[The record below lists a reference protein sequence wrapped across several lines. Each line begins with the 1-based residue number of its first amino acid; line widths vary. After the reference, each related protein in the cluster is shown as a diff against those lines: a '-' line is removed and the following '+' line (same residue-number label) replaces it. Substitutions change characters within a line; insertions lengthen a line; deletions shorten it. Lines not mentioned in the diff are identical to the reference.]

1 MKKNYKLPLPSALS
15 NHLAYVLPIVFF
27 LFQVLLTGTLSLGQL
42 KAYLLSPL
50 FFLQVILA
58 IAIPV
63 VFSKYAIKVINQYDG
78 SPESL
83 KKTNKMVS
91 TFPNTTIYLLIL
103 ISIFPAFI
111 AMTLEGA
118 SPLVLLMQ
126 SLGSCFLIALGL
138 CTYFIRTFEISLWE
152 LPFSKEDVLMS
163 LSMRHTLVGGFV
175 SIGSALII
183 VSPLVNF
190 ITPEGIAFQFSK
202 LIPLILCSIA
212 FGIFDQRLF
221 TSATV
226 TRIQEISYAINQVS
240 LGNFDKGHV
249 RVLSRDEFGLL
260 ANDINTF
267 ITKDS
272 EVIKMVCTGVDSCS
286 ESMDLLADKAEIS
299 NGAVETVLN
308 AISHVE
314 GEMQNQTIGIQQ
326 TQNSVDKISS
336 LINNQNGNIQSLASS
351 VTQASAAIEQMVAN
365 ILSVSE
371 ILKKNTKT
379 VLQLGNAANEG
390 QKTVETAV
398 ASSRQIYQ
406 ESEGLMEASE
416 IIKHIAE
423 QTNMLA
429 MNAAIEAA
437 HAGDAGKGFAVVADE
452 IRKLAEDSSS
462 QSLTI
467 TNRLKALGHTINIVS
482 ENTQQVE
489 QHFTTIFDFAQ
500 SVQNQEE
507 VIMRAMEE
515 QTSGSDQV
523 LEAMRAIHSITQQVS
538 DSSSSV
544 LQGSKEIDLEM
555 RKLVEITDQITSSV
569 SRMANGASDVNGALD
584 VTNSEL
590 ARNHSVLKNLANTM
604 AQFTT

>member
-1 MKKNYKLPLPSALS
+1 MKRNYKLPLPSVLS

-58 IAIPV
+58 IAIPA

-83 KKTNKMVS
+83 KKANKMVS
-91 TFPNTTIYLLIL
+91 TFSNTTIYLLIL

-111 AMTLEGA
+111 AMTLEGS

-212 FGIFDQRLF
+212 FGIFDQWLF

-249 RVLSRDEFGLL
+249 QVLSRDEFGLL

-267 ITKDS
+267 ITKNS

-308 AISHVE
+308 AISQVE

-398 ASSRQIYQ
+398 VSSRQIYQ

>member
-1 MKKNYKLPLPSALS
+1 MKKNYKLPLPSAIS
-15 NHLAYVLPIVFF
+15 NHFAYVLPIVFF
-27 LFQVLLTGTLSLGQL
+27 LFQVLLTGTLPQEQL
-42 KAYLLSPL
+42 KDYLLSPL

-58 IAIPV
+58 VAIPA
-63 VFSKYAIKVINQYDG
+63 VFTIYAIKGINEYDG

-83 KKTNKMVS
+83 KKANKMVS
-91 TFPNTTIYLLIL
+91 TFPNTTIYLIIL
-103 ISIFPAFI
+103 VNTFPAFI
-111 AMTLEGA
+111 AMTLEGV

-126 SLGSCFLIALGL
+126 SLGGCFLIALGF
-138 CTYFIRTFEISLWE
+138 CTYFIRTFEISLYE
-152 LPFSKEDVLMS
+152 LPFSKEHVLMS

-175 SIGSALII
+175 SIGSGLII
-183 VSPLVNF
+183 ISPLINF
-190 ITPEGIAFQFSK
+190 ITPEGIAFQFTK
-202 LIPLILCSIA
+202 LIPLVLCGIVI
-212 FGIFDQRLF
+212 GIFDQHLF
-221 TSATV
+221 TRATV

-249 RVLSRDEFGLL
+249 KVLSRDEFGLL

-267 ITKDS
+267 ISKDS

-286 ESMDLLADKAEIS
+286 NSMELLVDKVKTS
-299 NGAVETVLN
+299 NSAVETVLKS
-308 AISHVE
+308 ISEVE
-314 GEMQNQTIGIQQ
+314 GEMENQTLGIQQ
-326 TQNSVDKISS
+326 TQNSVNKISS
-336 LINNQNGNIQSLASS
+336 LINNQNGNIQSLATS

-371 ILKKNTKT
+371 ILKKNAKT
-379 VLQLGNAANEG
+379 VLQLGSAANEG

-437 HAGDAGKGFAVVADE
+437 HAGDAGRGFAVVADE

-467 TNRLKALGHTINIVS
+467 TNRLKALGDTINIVS

-489 QHFTTIFDFAQ
+489 QHFATIFDFAQ

-515 QTSGSDQV
+515 QTSGSGQV
-523 LEAMRAIHSITQQVS
+523 LEAMRSIHSITQQVS
-538 DSSSSV
+538 DSSDSV

-555 RKLVEITDQITSSV
+555 YKLVEVTDQITNSV
-569 SRMANGASDVNGALD
+569 NKMANGTSDVNNALD
-584 VTNSEL
+584 VTNFEL
-590 ARNHSVLKNLANTM
+590 ARNQSVLQNLANTM
-604 AQFTT
+604 AQFST

>member
-1 MKKNYKLPLPSALS
+1 
-15 NHLAYVLPIVFF
+15 
-27 LFQVLLTGTLSLGQL
+27 
-42 KAYLLSPL
+42 
-50 FFLQVILA
+50 
-58 IAIPV
+58 
-63 VFSKYAIKVINQYDG
+63 
-78 SPESL
+78 
-83 KKTNKMVS
+83 
-91 TFPNTTIYLLIL
+91 
-103 ISIFPAFI
+103 
-111 AMTLEGA
+111 
-118 SPLVLLMQ
+118 
-126 SLGSCFLIALGL
+126 
-138 CTYFIRTFEISLWE
+138 
-152 LPFSKEDVLMS
+152 MS

-212 FGIFDQRLF
+212 FGIFDQWLF

-249 RVLSRDEFGLL
+249 QVLSRDEFGLL

-267 ITKDS
+267 ITKNS

-308 AISHVE
+308 AISQVE

-398 ASSRQIYQ
+398 VSSRQIYQ

>member
-1 MKKNYKLPLPSALS
+1 MKKNYKLPLRTVLS
-15 NHLAYVLPIVFF
+15 EHLAYVLPIVFF
-27 LFQVLLTGTLSLGQL
+27 LFQVVLTGTLPQEQFT
-42 KAYLLSPL
+42 AYVLSPI
-50 FFLQVILA
+50 FFLQIILA
-58 IAIPV
+58 VAIPA

-83 KKTNKMVS
+83 KKANKMVS

-126 SLGSCFLIALGL
+126 SLGACFLIALGL
-138 CTYFIRTFEISLWE
+138 CTYFIRTFEMSLSE

-163 LSMRHTLVGGFV
+163 LSMRHTLVGSFV
-175 SIGSALII
+175 AIGSTLII
-183 VSPLVNF
+183 ISPLVNF

-202 LIPLILCSIA
+202 LIPLIFCSIA
-212 FGIFDQRLF
+212 FGIFDQHLF
-221 TSATV
+221 TNATV

-249 RVLSRDEFGLL
+249 QVLSRDEFGLL

-286 ESMDLLADKAEIS
+286 ESMNLLADKVQIS

-308 AISHVE
+308 AISQVE
-314 GEMQNQTIGIQQ
+314 GEMKNQTQGIQQ

-336 LINNQNGNIQSLASS
+336 LINNQNGNIQSLAYS

-365 ILSVSE
+365 ILSVSD

-467 TNRLKALGHTINIVS
+467 TNRLKALGDTINIVS

-555 RKLVEITDQITSSV
+555 RKLVEITNQITSSV
-569 SRMANGASDVNGALD
+569 NRMANGASDVNSALD
-584 VTNSEL
+584 VTNFEL
-590 ARNHSVLKNLANTM
+590 DRNHSVLKNLANTM

>member
-15 NHLAYVLPIVFF
+15 NHFSYVLPIVFF
-27 LFQVLLTGTLSLGQL
+27 LFQVLLTGTLPLGQL

-58 IAIPV
+58 IAIPA
-63 VFSKYAIKVINQYDG
+63 VFSHYATRIISEYDG
-78 SPESL
+78 SPKSL
-83 KKTNKMVS
+83 KKANKMVA
-91 TFPNTTIYLLIL
+91 TFPNTTIYLI
-103 ISIFPAFI
+103 IFVNIFPAFI
-111 AMTLEGA
+111 ALTLEGV
-118 SPLVLLMQ
+118 STLVILMQ
-126 SLGSCFLIALGL
+126 SLGGCFLIALGL

-183 VSPLVNF
+183 IAPLVNF
-190 ITPEGIAFQFSK
+190 ITPEGIAFQFTK
-202 LIPLILCSIA
+202 LIPLVLFGIA

-240 LGNFDKGHV
+240 QGNFDKGHV
-249 RVLSRDEFGLL
+249 QVLSRDEFGLL

-267 ITKDS
+267 ITRDS
-272 EVIKMVCTGVDSCS
+272 EVIRMVCTGVDSCS
-286 ESMDLLADKAEIS
+286 DSMDLLADKAEIS

-308 AISHVE
+308 AISQVE
-314 GEMQNQTIGIQQ
+314 GEMENQTIGIQQ

-467 TNRLKALGHTINIVS
+467 TNRLKALGDTINIVS

-515 QTSGSDQV
+515 QTSGSGQV

>member
-1 MKKNYKLPLPSALS
+1 MKKNYKLPLRTILS
-15 NHLAYVLPIVFF
+15 EHLAYVLPIVFF
-27 LFQVLLTGTLSLGQL
+27 LFQVVLTGTLPQEQF
-42 KAYLLSPL
+42 KAYVLSPI
-50 FFLQVILA
+50 FFLQIILA
-58 IAIPV
+58 VAIPA

-83 KKTNKMVS
+83 KKANKMVS

-111 AMTLEGA
+111 AMTLEGV

-126 SLGSCFLIALGL
+126 SLGACFLIALGL
-138 CTYFIRTFEISLWE
+138 CTYFIRTFEISLSE

-163 LSMRHTLVGGFV
+163 LSMRHTLVGSFV
-175 SIGSALII
+175 AIGSTLII
-183 VSPLVNF
+183 ISPLVNF

-212 FGIFDQRLF
+212 FGIFDQHLF

-249 RVLSRDEFGLL
+249 QVLSRDEFGLL

-286 ESMDLLADKAEIS
+286 ESMNLLADKVQIS

-308 AISHVE
+308 AISQVE
-314 GEMQNQTIGIQQ
+314 GEMKNQTQGIQQ

-336 LINNQNGNIQSLASS
+336 LINNQNGNIQSLAYS

-365 ILSVSE
+365 ILSVSD

-467 TNRLKALGHTINIVS
+467 TNRLKALGDTINIVS

-555 RKLVEITDQITSSV
+555 RKLVEITNQITSSV
-569 SRMANGASDVNGALD
+569 NRMANGASDVNSALD
-584 VTNSEL
+584 VTNFEL
-590 ARNHSVLKNLANTM
+590 DRNHSVLKNLANTM

>member
-78 SPESL
+78 SPKSL

-202 LIPLILCSIA
+202 LIPLILCNIA
-212 FGIFDQRLF
+212 FGIFDQWLF

-308 AISHVE
+308 AISQVE

-569 SRMANGASDVNGALD
+569 RRMANGASDVNGALD

>member
-1 MKKNYKLPLPSALS
+1 M
-15 NHLAYVLPIVFF
+15 
-27 LFQVLLTGTLSLGQL
+27 
-42 KAYLLSPL
+42 
-50 FFLQVILA
+50 
-58 IAIPV
+58 
-63 VFSKYAIKVINQYDG
+63 
-78 SPESL
+78 
-83 KKTNKMVS
+83 
-91 TFPNTTIYLLIL
+91 
-103 ISIFPAFI
+103 
-111 AMTLEGA
+111 
-118 SPLVLLMQ
+118 
-126 SLGSCFLIALGL
+126 
-138 CTYFIRTFEISLWE
+138 
-152 LPFSKEDVLMS
+152 
-163 LSMRHTLVGGFV
+163 
-175 SIGSALII
+175 
-183 VSPLVNF
+183 
-190 ITPEGIAFQFSK
+190 
-202 LIPLILCSIA
+202 
-212 FGIFDQRLF
+212 
-221 TSATV
+221 
-226 TRIQEISYAINQVS
+226 
-240 LGNFDKGHV
+240 
-249 RVLSRDEFGLL
+249 
-260 ANDINTF
+260 
-267 ITKDS
+267 
-272 EVIKMVCTGVDSCS
+272 
-286 ESMDLLADKAEIS
+286 
-299 NGAVETVLN
+299 
-308 AISHVE
+308 
-314 GEMQNQTIGIQQ
+314 
-326 TQNSVDKISS
+326 
-336 LINNQNGNIQSLASS
+336 
-351 VTQASAAIEQMVAN
+351 
-365 ILSVSE
+365 

-467 TNRLKALGHTINIVS
+467 TNRLKALGDTINIVS

-515 QTSGSDQV
+515 QTSGSGQV

-555 RKLVEITDQITSSV
+555 RKLVEITNQITSSV
-569 SRMANGASDVNGALD
+569 NRMANGASDVNSALD
-584 VTNSEL
+584 VTNFEL
-590 ARNHSVLKNLANTM
+590 DRNHSVLKNLANTM

>member
-27 LFQVLLTGTLSLGQL
+27 LFQVLLTGTLPLGQL

-58 IAIPV
+58 IAIPA

-83 KKTNKMVS
+83 KKANKMVS
-91 TFPNTTIYLLIL
+91 TFSNTTLYLLIL

-111 AMTLEGA
+111 AMTLEGV

-190 ITPEGIAFQFSK
+190 ITPEGIAFQFTK

-212 FGIFDQRLF
+212 FGIFDQHLF

-249 RVLSRDEFGLL
+249 QVLSRDEFGLL
-260 ANDINTF
+260 AN
-267 ITKDS
+267 
-272 EVIKMVCTGVDSCS
+272 
-286 ESMDLLADKAEIS
+286 
-299 NGAVETVLN
+299 
-308 AISHVE
+308 
-314 GEMQNQTIGIQQ
+314 
-326 TQNSVDKISS
+326 
-336 LINNQNGNIQSLASS
+336 
-351 VTQASAAIEQMVAN
+351 
-365 ILSVSE
+365 
-371 ILKKNTKT
+371 
-379 VLQLGNAANEG
+379 
-390 QKTVETAV
+390 
-398 ASSRQIYQ
+398 
-406 ESEGLMEASE
+406 
-416 IIKHIAE
+416 
-423 QTNMLA
+423 
-429 MNAAIEAA
+429 
-437 HAGDAGKGFAVVADE
+437 
-452 IRKLAEDSSS
+452 
-462 QSLTI
+462 
-467 TNRLKALGHTINIVS
+467 
-482 ENTQQVE
+482 
-489 QHFTTIFDFAQ
+489 
-500 SVQNQEE
+500 
-507 VIMRAMEE
+507 
-515 QTSGSDQV
+515 
-523 LEAMRAIHSITQQVS
+523 
-538 DSSSSV
+538 
-544 LQGSKEIDLEM
+544 
-555 RKLVEITDQITSSV
+555 
-569 SRMANGASDVNGALD
+569 
-584 VTNSEL
+584 
-590 ARNHSVLKNLANTM
+590 TM